1 MAQSVLIA
9 LDEPKQMLDVDRN
22 PPLVGAAA
30 RTVPW
35 ASSPMALDDRIAAE
49 VRYARTPISE
59 TLSKPFDLGDHYR
72 SFSQLDFAPA
82 FYGLLVHT
90 ARGCVP
96 PLAIPWPQSRRR
108 SARTARASTLRTVCR
123 LAREAFTRR
132 GCR

>member
-96 PLAIPWPQSRRR
+96 AVRRQKSGR
-108 SARTARASTLRTVCR
+108 SGPDRVLPSYSSARMPGLDADRLPALLR
-123 LAREAFTRR
+123 
-132 GCR
+132 G